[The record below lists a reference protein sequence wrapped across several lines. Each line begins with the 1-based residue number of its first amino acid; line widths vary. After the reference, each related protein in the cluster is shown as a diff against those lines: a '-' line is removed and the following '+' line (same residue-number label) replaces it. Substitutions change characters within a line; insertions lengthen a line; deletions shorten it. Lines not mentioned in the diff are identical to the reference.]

1 MREMMRENLKVTST
15 KSKCR
20 RNNFPNLFIFF
31 YLRAFAT
38 AIHGI
43 FCILCRS
50 RSNIYQ
56 QNKRLLFAVV
66 SEITLLK
73 KILHVR
79 ILLRQFVCFPF
90 QRDSL
95 DACRDAYCET
105 REFMSLRMIRRG
117 DTSVSFLQH
126 IRYIPLYY
134 IRES

>member
-1 MREMMRENLKVTST
+1 MMREMMRENLKVTST

-73 KILHVR
+73 KILHVYA
-79 ILLRQFVCFPF
+79 
-90 QRDSL
+90 S
-95 DACRDAYCET
+95 T
-105 REFMSLRMIRRG
+105 
-117 DTSVSFLQH
+117 
-126 IRYIPLYY
+126 
-134 IRES
+134 